1 MENIDSAYFIEHF
14 NEALEKG
21 YIKAYF
27 QPIYRSMT
35 GKMMC
40 AESLARWI
48 DPELGMCSPA
58 LFIPALEDG
67 GMIFDLDMEIL
78 RQACQLYRELRDRGT
93 MLHSFSVNLSRQ
105 DFWHADLYLQVV
117 GILDSYGVPH
127 DAIKLEITE
136 NIMMEDEELF
146 RDVLEK
152 FDQAGFNMWMDDFG
166 SGYSS
171 LNVLKNYKFD
181 LMKFDMLFLRDFS
194 ARGRQLLASLIN
206 MAKSLGI
213 HTLTEG
219 VEMEEQQ
226 DFLREAGCETL
237 QGFYYAKPLSREDLI
252 ALIDAEPELLEPS
265 GDKRYWRRIGQLN
278 FLSASPLEEYAD
290 LETFGGNGDSPNKD
304 SQFEGTGAPI
314 ALIECAQDKISYIYA
329 SHNYMKNIRNLGYES
344 LTDLE
349 HDFNNHRSDQYLMM
363 KKLVTDAISKETI
376 QIVEYINNDVYYR
389 LSAKCLA
396 KKQDHAMLAF
406 YLSTF
411 DSDKEVQTAKEML
424 NYGNALFSTYEV
436 VVLFYPESGIANRIY
451 TAKNLPIYDRETSLA
466 MSVNKFTE
474 AEVATVDQE
483 RYLRFLDFST
493 LFTRVKESPKG
504 FVQGFFR
511 MRWSGD
517 EKNWHA
523 VRFSRVP
530 SSEKAYLLTIQ
541 MIQGTGIEILDMISR
556 EHPEMLG

>member
-1 MENIDSAYFIEHF
+1 MENMDAAYFIEHF
-14 NEALEKG
+14 NEALDKG
-21 YIKAYF
+21 YIRAYF

-48 DPELGMCSPA
+48 DPERGMISPA
-58 LFIPALEDG
+58 LFISALEDS

-93 MLHSFSVNLSRQ
+93 LLHSFSVNLSRQ

-117 GILDSYGVPH
+117 GILDSYEVPH

-152 FDQAGFNMWMDDFG
+152 FDHAGFKMWMDDFG

-181 LMKFDMLFLRDFS
+181 LMKFDMLFLQDFS

-219 VEMEEQQ
+219 IEMEEQQ
-226 DFLREAGCETL
+226 DFLRAAGCETL
-237 QGFYYAKPLSREDLI
+237 QGFYYAKPLSKEAFV

-278 FLSASPLEEYAD
+278 FLSASPLEEYVD
-290 LETFGGNGDSPNKD
+290 LESGGGTAESP
-304 SQFEGTGAPI
+304 FEDTGAPI
-314 ALIECAQDKISYIYA
+314 ALLECAQNRISYVYA
-329 SHNYMKNIRNLGYES
+329 SQNYMKNIRELGYES
-344 LTDLE
+344 LSDLE
-349 HDFNNHRSDQYLMM
+349 NDFNNHRSDQYLMM

-376 QIVEYINNDVYYR
+376 QLVEYINNDVYYR

-411 DSDKEVQTAKEML
+411 DSDREVQTAKEML

-436 VVLFYPESGIANRIY
+436 VVLLYPESGIANRIY
-451 TAKNLPIYDRETSLA
+451 TANNLPIYDRESSLT
-466 MSVNKFTE
+466 MSVKRFTE
-474 AEVATVDQE
+474 AEVASVDQE
-483 RYLRFLDFST
+483 RYMRFMDFST

-530 SSEKAYLLTIQ
+530 SSEEKTYLLTIQ
-541 MIQGTGIEILDMISR
+541 MIQGTGIDILDMISR
-556 EHPEMLG
+556 EHPEMLE